1 MEFDFAVIYFGL
13 TRSIK
18 KVYKSHIEYIYNHF
32 DRNNITYK
40 KFIHTWSLKDGV
52 QNVWENNIKQKI
64 DYNEHTLLNP
74 DFYQIDN
81 ENEFIESVNM
91 DDYFYK
97 NVWDIKGHC
106 QEGEWL
112 PKMVS
117 NHICMLES
125 QKRAVQMVE
134 NFVSNG
140 NKFKF
145 VMFIRP
151 DLMIHNYLPF
161 NKIMD
166 LNNVINISNHNHH
179 EGFNDQFAILSY
191 NNIKIYGNRIDEIV
205 SFRKN
210 NGRIVGEKYIKFIIN
225 KYNLI
230 INQLNFNF
238 EIVRP

>member
-1 MEFDFAVIYFGL
+1 
-13 TRSIK
+13 
-18 KVYKSHIEYIYNHF
+18 
-32 DRNNITYK
+32 
-40 KFIHTWSLKDGV
+40 
-52 QNVWENNIKQKI
+52 
-64 DYNEHTLLNP
+64 
-74 DFYQIDN
+74 
-81 ENEFIESVNM
+81 
-91 DDYFYK
+91 
-97 NVWDIKGHC
+97 
-106 QEGEWL
+106 
-112 PKMVS
+112 
-117 NHICMLES
+117 
-125 QKRAVQMVE
+125 
-134 NFVSNG
+134 
-140 NKFKF
+140 
-145 VMFIRP
+145 
-151 DLMIHNYLPF
+151 MIHNYLPF

>member
-1 MEFDFAVIYFGL
+1 
-13 TRSIK
+13 
-18 KVYKSHIEYIYNHF
+18 
-32 DRNNITYK
+32 
-40 KFIHTWSLKDGV
+40 
-52 QNVWENNIKQKI
+52 
-64 DYNEHTLLNP
+64 
-74 DFYQIDN
+74 
-81 ENEFIESVNM
+81 M